1 MFKKLKVD
9 IIRPGIKD
17 IFLKT
22 FGFLI
27 IMFLASV
34 AIFLVNGLINY
45 FVDII
50 LKLI

>member
-27 IMFLASV
+27 SMFLASV
-34 AIFLVNGLINY
+34 VIFLVNGLINY
-45 FVDII
+45 FVDMI
-50 LKLI
+50 LRLI